1 MRAVAQA
8 SNYRILICLL
18 SQPAWLRVLRG
29 FMGAARRWTPV
40 LRTGPVSLALSH
52 AHTVALLEQ
61 ADDFH
66 VTAGL
71 SDRLPA
77 GSFLMDIDWAGQHAA
92 EKAAVEVGLGAECGD
107 EVKALRAFAQ
117 DQCNKFIND
126 AKGGPLNVARDFSEK
141 LILDVVH
148 EYFGIGDDEED
159 TRFDLRRIF
168 RLLASQIFQSAPVG
182 SPLALA
188 TLKAQDDLLRITLNT
203 ENPGPDTVLGRL
215 QAEVARL
222 RHEAKAQGR
231 VVEWATDDWAARNVA
246 ALAAFGSGTVARAA
260 TQIVYRLLTLNGADR
275 AATEAVEAHDS
286 GDKGRV
292 LQVAMKVLRFNPML
306 PLMGVRQ
313 STRRSELYA
322 MCPHRRVRVDPG
334 QTFIPSPFAA
344 MHDRRVFPC
353 PGRFRTEQR
362 NLADYLHF
370 GHGRHICVGKHV
382 AEALLEEIVI
392 ALFRRKKLKP
402 IKCRQKI
409 EYDGPAVERYEVT
422 FDA

>member
-1 MRAVAQA
+1 
-8 SNYRILICLL
+8 
-18 SQPAWLRVLRG
+18 
-29 FMGAARRWTPV
+29 
-40 LRTGPVSLALSH
+40 
-52 AHTVALLEQ
+52 
-61 ADDFH
+61 
-66 VTAGL
+66 
-71 SDRLPA
+71 
-77 GSFLMDIDWAGQHAA
+77 MDIDWAGQHAA

-231 VVEWATDDWAARNVA
+231 VVEM
-246 ALAAFGSGTVARAA
+246 
-260 TQIVYRLLTLNGADR
+260 
-275 AATEAVEAHDS
+275 
-286 GDKGRV
+286 GDG
-292 LQVAMKVLRFNPML
+292 
-306 PLMGVRQ
+306 
-313 STRRSELYA
+313 
-322 MCPHRRVRVDPG
+322 
-334 QTFIPSPFAA
+334 
-344 MHDRRVFPC
+344 
-353 PGRFRTEQR
+353 
-362 NLADYLHF
+362 
-370 GHGRHICVGKHV
+370 
-382 AEALLEEIVI
+382 
-392 ALFRRKKLKP
+392 
-402 IKCRQKI
+402 
-409 EYDGPAVERYEVT
+409 
-422 FDA
+422 